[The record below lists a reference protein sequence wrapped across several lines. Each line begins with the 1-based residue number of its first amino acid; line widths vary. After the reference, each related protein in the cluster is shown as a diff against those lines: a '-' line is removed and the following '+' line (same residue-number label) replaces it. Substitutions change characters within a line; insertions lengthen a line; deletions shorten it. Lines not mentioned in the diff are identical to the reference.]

1 MRLLS
6 DPKNWNRIVFTI
18 SRFSGRISRKYQLT
32 TYFQNIDQ
40 DEIEF
45 VLKLIE
51 KKSNYFMFLRMKTC
65 LRVFLSIVGLI
76 ILTISI
82 LCFLYFDSLIGG
94 IITICICALETVLL
108 NYCCLNNTFKDYFKK
123 AYRKIYTLLDDIN
136 HYIFGDNNMHL
147 MLSPNLNFL
156 ALYTVP
162 KQFKFSAKV
171 VTTKTKDTQDSII
184 NISTQPVIHKQH
196 KFDFITRQ
204 LSESQFNPN
213 SETTP
218 SEILKTYLETKKYSQ
233 SNINSNTTNNQSSHR
248 QHTIF

>member
-32 TYFQNIDQ
+32 KYFKNIDQ
-40 DEIEF
+40 DEIEL

-65 LRVFLSIVGLI
+65 LRIFLSIIGLV

-82 LCFLYFDSLIGG
+82 LCFLYFNSLIGG

-108 NYCCLNNTFKDYFKK
+108 NYCCLNSTFKDYFKK

-136 HYIFGDNNMHL
+136 HHIFGGNNMYL

-162 KQFKFSAKV
+162 KHFKFSAKV
-171 VTTKTKDTQDSII
+171 ISTKTRDTQDSII
-184 NISTQPVIHKQH
+184 NISSQPVIHKQQ
-196 KFDFITRQ
+196 KFDLITRQ
-204 LSESQFNPN
+204 FSESQFNAN

-218 SEILKTYLETKKYSQ
+218 SEILKTYLETKKV
-233 SNINSNTTNNQSSHR
+233 SNNNNTTNNQSSPR